1 MESMLKKVFCSKF
14 FVLLVVVLVL
24 VVFVF
29 VIWCVD
35 SVLLINDVYVLVDI
49 IDVVLEVSGCIVEL
63 VVIDNQVVKQ
73 GDLLFCIDLCLYEVN
88 LVKVEVFFVVL
99 DK

>member
-63 VVIDNQVVKQ
+63 VVIDN
-73 GDLLFCIDLCLYEVN
+73 
-88 LVKVEVFFVVL
+88 
-99 DK
+99 